1 MKKIFVAL
9 LSFITMGITAQ
20 KQSNDNPFG
29 LVYQGAIAKN
39 EKGKVNITPVTYKHS
54 GLTIAANV
62 IRLPILTLKRSIL
75 P

>member
-1 MKKIFVAL
+1 
-9 LSFITMGITAQ
+9 MGITAQ